1 MILGSIWESATLL
14 CMDYTKSENEYATPG
29 ILEKEKHT
37 VVEIIM
43 RKERNELERN
53 VESQNIL
60 LDAISSLYYYYVGV
74 ANLIGLR
81 SVVKFLRFCVNE
93 TPQTSGTFRRVLAQ
107 YKVVVFYNF
116 TILV

>member
-60 LDAISSLYYYYVGV
+60 LDAISSL
-74 ANLIGLR
+74 ALLSLLLR
-81 SVVKFLRFCVNE
+81 WSCKLNR
-93 TPQTSGTFRRVLAQ
+93 P
-107 YKVVVFYNF
+107 
-116 TILV
+116 